1 MGKDKKKQ
9 QAAAQQSM
17 TDVSTRARAAYDETQ
32 KPSQLENEM
41 APISRGLNDQFD
53 KSAYRQQ
60 QDYGDIMSGYKGFA
74 NSLSPSF
81 ERVNYKTPEEFKEGM
96 GYMRETMPGYRDF
109 ANTGGYSGQDI
120 QELRAR
126 SVAPIRSAYGN
137 TMMEMDR
144 ARSLGGNAGS
154 PNYIAAASRAQ
165 RELPGQMADAMTGIN
180 AELARDVREGK
191 KFGLTGMSG
200 VGGNMAG
207 LAGDDAGRQLSAD
220 INNQQAD
227 LSARSMYN
235 QAMLGSMAGQTSLYG
250 TTPAMAQMFG
260 RQAMDAYG
268 TRASMESN
276 RRGAG
281 LGLLDAELR
290 ASGAVDSSLNANK
303 GAPWWQ
309 TALKVGGTVAP
320 YVAQYYGGRN
330 GGGTTPM
337 YATDIGGEAVY

>member
-17 TDVSTRARAAYDETQ
+17 TDVGTRARAAYETSQ
-32 KPSQLENEM
+32 QPSELENEM
-41 APISRGLNDQFD
+41 APISRGYQDQAD

-60 QDYGDIMSGYKGFA
+60 QDYGDIMSGYRGFA

-81 ERVNYKTPEEFKEGM
+81 ERISYQTPEEFKEGM
-96 GYMRETMPGYRDF
+96 GYMRESMPGYRDF

-126 SVAPIRSAYGN
+126 SVNPIRSAYNN
-137 TMMEMDR
+137 TMMELDR
-144 ARSLGGNAGS
+144 SRALGGNAGS

-165 RELPGQMADAMTGIN
+165 RELPGQMADAMTNIN
-180 AELARDVREGK
+180 AELARDIREGK

-207 LAGDDAGRQLSAD
+207 LAGEDAARQLSAD
-220 INNQQAD
+220 SQNASNSLQAR
-227 LSARSMYN
+227 AMYN
-235 QAMLGSMAGQTSLYG
+235 NAMMGALSGQTSLYG

-268 TRASMESN
+268 TRASMENS
-276 RRGAG
+276 RRNYG
-281 LGLLDAELR
+281 LGLLDSELR
-290 ASGAVDSSLNANK
+290 ASGAVDNSLTANK
-303 GAPWWQ
+303 GTPWWK
-309 TALKVGGTVAP
+309 TALQVGGTVAP

-330 GGGTTPM
+330 GGSIPM
-337 YATDIGGEAVY
+337 EATDMYGEPVY